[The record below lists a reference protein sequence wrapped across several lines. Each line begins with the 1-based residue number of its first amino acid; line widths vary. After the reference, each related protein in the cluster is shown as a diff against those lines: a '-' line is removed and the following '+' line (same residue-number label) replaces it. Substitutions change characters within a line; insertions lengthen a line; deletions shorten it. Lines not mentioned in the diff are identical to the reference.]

1 MWFWPHTHLYESK
14 PYPKSQKPAAC
25 VIWHRNTGK
34 LFPHQNGCKLQ
45 TNPVNVQTSTQ
56 VSLCWWYISWYK
68 SFSYIPYDLHPHGPI
83 AICSRLNLP
92 LVPFSAPQP
101 RDQRPASPVALPTM
115 VCLYDNRS
123 PQSPVKVDGCLQ
135 VEHVEFPVLSVSLG
149 PYEILWT
156 SVSFPG
162 LVPHCSHEASPLTV
176 NSTSA
181 KRFSNAAARIASSEF
196 SFAPW
201 KQKPLRPIYYL

>member
-1 MWFWPHTHLYESK
+1 MNRNRTPN
-14 PYPKSQKPAAC
+14 PKSQQHVWFGIGTLVNC
-25 VIWHRNTGK
+25 
-34 LFPHQNGCKLQ
+34 FPIKMVVNCRQILWMFRLQ
-45 TNPVNVQTSTQ
+45 PKYHFASDISHDISH
-56 VSLCWWYISWYK
+56 SLISPMI
-68 SFSYIPYDLHPHGPI
+68 SIPNGPI

>member
-1 MWFWPHTHLYESK
+1 MVVK
-14 PYPKSQKPAAC
+14 C
-25 VIWHRNTGK
+25 
-34 LFPHQNGCKLQ
+34 CKLQ
-45 TNPVNVQTSTQ
+45 TIPVNVQTSTQ

-68 SFSYIPYDLHPHGPI
+68 SFYYIYISPMISIPSRPI
-83 AICSRLNLP
+83 AICSRLNLR

-123 PQSPVKVDGCLQ
+123 PQSQVKVDGCLQ
-135 VEHVEFPVLSVSLG
+135 VEHVEFPVLSVSLV

-156 SVSFPG
+156 CVSFPG

-201 KQKPLRPIYYL
+201 KQKPLRPIYYLLSTFSILFILTLLIPCCKVVK